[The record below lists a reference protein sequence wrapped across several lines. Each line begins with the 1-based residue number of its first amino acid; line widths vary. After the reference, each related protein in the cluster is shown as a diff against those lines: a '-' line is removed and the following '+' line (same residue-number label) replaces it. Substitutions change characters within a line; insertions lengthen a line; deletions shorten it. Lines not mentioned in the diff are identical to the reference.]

1 MEGYIAR
8 RKVRIVRLSERNND
22 KKVQIYV
29 SLTPKLEEK
38 GRNGLPTQFPFSNT
52 VDGTIGDESQPDFTK
67 QLYTEE

>member
-8 RKVRIVRLSERNND
+8 RKVRIVRLFERNND

-38 GRNGLPTQFPFSNT
+38 VRNGLPTQFPCSNT
-52 VDGTIGDESQPDFTK
+52 VDGTIGDES
-67 QLYTEE
+67 